1 LYPQTEAGKIVT
13 MLYSFIGIPFM
24 LAMTSDLGLVIF
36 DGQLKSTPFC
46 K

>member
-1 LYPQTEAGKIVT
+1 

-36 DGQLKSTPFC
+36 DGERIRVLNYVI
-46 K
+46 